1 MAFYINASQYWRKER
16 HWNQMGLH
24 SFKAFKKNFL
34 RHHKDVW
41 KQKFNFH
48 FVRDWDVNRSV
59 FSLGFFESLLQ
70 PLNSL
75 NLMKN
80 LSFIY
85 RNNIKIQA
93 IKNKTSKRRRFIKKL
108 FLEISQIH
116 WKTAVLVSLFNK
128 AAGLSMLKSLFNKV

>member
-1 MAFYINASQYWRKER
+1 
-16 HWNQMGLH
+16 
-24 SFKAFKKNFL
+24 
-34 RHHKDVW
+34 
-41 KQKFNFH
+41 
-48 FVRDWDVNRSV
+48 
-59 FSLGFFESLLQ
+59 
-70 PLNSL
+70 
-75 NLMKN
+75 MKN